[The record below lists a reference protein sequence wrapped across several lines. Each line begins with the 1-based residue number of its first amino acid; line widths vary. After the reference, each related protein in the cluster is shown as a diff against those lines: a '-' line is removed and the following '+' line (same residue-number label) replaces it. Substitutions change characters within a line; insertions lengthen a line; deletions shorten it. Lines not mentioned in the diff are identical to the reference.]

1 MIKFPTWALNQ
12 TCSYIIS
19 VFFSFEVHA
28 FSSASNTSL
37 VRELI
42 TSYNRYVRIAFVGNY
57 LEEIVTFLN
66 ESTKKEGNSFVI
78 LHYFPKILT
87 IKHNLTAVLFKG
99 CQDPIIFI
107 PDLEP
112 ECIFTAKRLAKVA
125 WKPVQNRAPE
135 LFNFI
140 ENFSFEYAEYIELLE
155 SYINTSDT
163 TTPIKH
169 TSYVYHLQTLAIFVY
184 SFSVTSGQFDAMLQV
199 GGVIRNPAVLDRPDP
214 RHIV

>member
-1 MIKFPTWALNQ
+1 MFWSAALPLSLVLWCHLLNAAFDRHCDDHLSPTN
-12 TCSYIIS
+12 II
-19 VFFSFEVHA
+19 
-28 FSSASNTSL
+28 NTSD
-37 VRELI
+37 
-42 TSYNRYVRIAFVGNY
+42 
-57 LEEIVTFLN
+57 
-66 ESTKKEGNSFVI
+66 
-78 LHYFPKILT
+78 YFPPILT

-99 CQDPIIFI
+99 CQDPLIFI

-140 ENFSFEYAEYIELLE
+140 ENFSFEYPEYIELLE

-169 TSYVYHLQTLAIFVY
+169 TNYVYHLQTLAIFVY
-184 SFSVTSGQFDAMLQV
+184 SFNVPSGQFDAMLQV
-199 GGVIRNPAVLDRPDP
+199 GDAIRNPAVLDRPDP
-214 RHIV
+214 RHIAQLGWPLAGIISNLVMGMIHRVST